1 MSEVHNVPGN
11 GGGPLR
17 IESGSVSTGSLRHA
31 STHAGKNGQP
41 RERLLHGTTLPTT
54 FTDDPHLVM
63 IDRPDSPLAERYRRI
78 RVSLE
83 NATYDFPI
91 QPQVIVITS
100 AIPGEGKTTTATNL
114 ALAYAEERKH
124 RTLLIGA
131 DLRGPAVSRY
141 LSPKP
146 AFGLSGILA
155 GTTLVDDVLI
165 EMAGSKLWVL
175 PEGAPS
181 ERPLGI
187 VRGENLGRLIEELR
201 RRFDRIV
208 IDTPPTVPFTD
219 AAILARH
226 ADATLLVVRARTTT
240 KTLIR
245 RAWESL
251 SGTNVLGIV
260 LNDVEFSAI
269 DRYYNKY
276 DDYEPGRYAYGAMN
290 LDPARGSRRDRS
302 SS

>member
-1 MSEVHNVPGN
+1 MSEAHSVPGN
-11 GGGPLR
+11 GGGPIR
-17 IESGSVSTGSLRHA
+17 IESGSGSAGALQHA
-31 STHAGKNGQP
+31 HPQAARNGQLIEGLVP
-41 RERLLHGTTLPTT
+41 RSTVPWK
-54 FTDDPHLVM
+54 FSDDPHLVM
-63 IDRPDSPLAERYRRI
+63 LDRPDSPVAERYRRI

-83 NATYDFPI
+83 HATFDFPI

-114 ALAYAEERKH
+114 ALAYAEDRKH

-141 LSPKP
+141 LTPRP
-146 AFGLSGILA
+146 AIGLA
-155 GTTLVDDVLI
+155 GVLAGKAHLDQALI
-165 EMAGSKLWVL
+165 EMSDSRLWVL

-181 ERPLGI
+181 ETPLGI
-187 VRGENLGRLIEELR
+187 VRSEHLGNLIAALR
-201 RRFDRIV
+201 RRFDRII

-226 ADATLLVVRARTTT
+226 ADAALLVVRARSTT

-245 RAWESL
+245 RAWESM
-251 SGTNVLGIV
+251 SGTNILGIV
-260 LNDVEFSAI
+260 LNDVEFSVV

-276 DDYEPGRYAYGAMN
+276 DDYEPGRYAYGTMN
-290 LDPARGSRRDRS
+290 ADPARGSRRDRS
-302 SS
+302 ST